1 MAQKPIGYYGTFT
14 PTGVDPTV
22 AQRME
27 QLAGVAGQVADMAV
41 GFGKAQASA
50 DAPEQALA
58 DVAKA
63 REEGTELKKKS
74 PFAWGAEVYNNTL
87 TDAYVGAKEL
97 DFSKAVTKIAAE
109 NPYDV
114 INFENQIK
122 EYRQSTVS
130 NLQPEFAAEVERKM
144 NVITA
149 NASSKIYANQVNRS
163 LEEANALSLDNIE
176 TTTNQ
181 MLRAASDGDQE
192 TAQSLFS
199 DTISM
204 LDKRVKNNQALEGS
218 INSDKQLLESSL
230 KGQYAR
236 RILDQ
241 TIKNE
246 GVIAA
251 SEFILKVDDLPEPS
265 MTVEQQDALV
275 STLRS
280 DLTRYLN
287 LDDIENNI
295 NEKENA
301 NKQENNSGVLLDGII
316 NGTTDVAD
324 LQLAYATKQINF
336 VDFNNL
342 SKTLNSRGQG
352 FDDFNIVADIQDLI
366 VTDPQAAKTLVML
379 NANTSL
385 TTATSEKLLAS
396 IRNSQTSEAILQ
408 QNDVK
413 RFRTFVKNQITPV
426 GLSGSLDQNKLKDQS
441 NLILVFDQRVLEG
454 EDPQIVTKDLMSI
467 IPDIKDER
475 NSKEERIKT
484 LNTQQEK
491 EGMSKDQYNKKY
503 EEIINESDINKNY
516 TSYLAYLKILS
527 GQ

>member
-1 MAQKPIGYYGTFT
+1 
-14 PTGVDPTV
+14 
-22 AQRME
+22 
-27 QLAGVAGQVADMAV
+27 
-41 GFGKAQASA
+41 
-50 DAPEQALA
+50 
-58 DVAKA
+58 
-63 REEGTELKKKS
+63 
-74 PFAWGAEVYNNTL
+74 
-87 TDAYVGAKEL
+87 
-97 DFSKAVTKIAAE
+97 
-109 NPYDV
+109 
-114 INFENQIK
+114 
-122 EYRQSTVS
+122 
-130 NLQPEFAAEVERKM
+130 
-144 NVITA
+144 
-149 NASSKIYANQVNRS
+149 
-163 LEEANALSLDNIE
+163 
-176 TTTNQ
+176 
-181 MLRAASDGDQE
+181 
-192 TAQSLFS
+192 
-199 DTISM
+199 
-204 LDKRVKNNQALEGS
+204 
-218 INSDKQLLESSL
+218 
-230 KGQYAR
+230 
-236 RILDQ
+236 
-241 TIKNE
+241 
-246 GVIAA
+246 
-251 SEFILKVDDLPEPS
+251 
-265 MTVEQQDALV
+265 MTVKQQDALV
-275 STLRS
+275 FTLRS

-352 FDDFNIVADIQDLI
+352 FDDFNLVADIQDLI

-441 NLILVFDQRVLEG
+441 NLILVFDQRVLAG

-503 EEIINESDINKNY
+503 QEIINESDINKNY